1 MNILITG
8 GNGKLGQN
16 IVERLNDGKNRIF
29 LFTRNLEK
37 SLKIFGQNGN
47 IIFYNFDLQ
56 SYENINEA
64 IDKIIKEYKNIDIV
78 INNAAVDIDQP
89 MIETKKE
96 DFEKLIKINLFA
108 PYYICQKV
116 IPVMIKNK
124 FGKIINISSD
134 LSIRTVKNATEYSI
148 SKAGLDALTRS
159 IAVEYGEYGIRSNS
173 INING
178 MKGYTTKV
186 NEIAEIFS
194 KKDEDYDDWKQ
205 PKERIPLSKRG
216 TFNEFVDVVEFL
228 CSDKSN
234 YVTGVNIPV
243 DGGII
248 AKL

>member
-16 IVERLNDGKNRIF
+16 VVERLQKFNKIIF
-29 LFTRNLEK
+29 FTRNIEKTKRIFKKNENLFLYHCDLEK
-37 SLKIFGQNGN
+37 YNDIEVCMQKINNDF
-47 IIFYNFDLQ
+47 
-56 SYENINEA
+56 
-64 IDKIIKEYKNIDIV
+64 DKIDII
-78 INNAAVDIDQP
+78 INNAALDIDQP
-89 MIETKKE
+89 MIETTRE
-96 DFEKLIKINLFA
+96 DFEKIMKVNLFA
-108 PYYICQKV
+108 PYFICQKI
-116 IPVMIKNK
+116 IPKMKKNN

-148 SKAGLDALTRS
+148 TKAGLDALTRS
-159 IAVEYGEYGIRSNS
+159 IAVEYGEYGIIANS

-186 NEIAEIFS
+186 NENNIFS
-194 KKDEDYDDWKQ
+194 KNDNDYDDWKQ
-205 PKERIPLSKRG
+205 PKERIPLNRRG
-216 TFNEFVDVVEFL
+216 NFDEFVNVIEFL

-234 YVTGVNIPV
+234 YISGVSLSV

>member
-16 IVERLNDGKNRIF
+16 IVDRLNTGKNKIF
-29 LFTRNLEK
+29 LITRNLKK
-37 SLKIFGQNGN
+37 SKNIFKDDNN
-47 IIFYNFDLQ
+47 IILYNCNLEK
-56 SYENINEA
+56 YEEIRKTIILIEDEN
-64 IDKIIKEYKNIDIV
+64 DKVDIV

-96 DFEKLIKINLFA
+96 DFEKIMSINLFA
-108 PYYICQKV
+108 PYYICQNI
-116 IPVMIKNK
+116 IPYMMKEK

-134 LSIRTVKNATEYSI
+134 LSLRTVKNATEYSMT
-148 SKAGLDALTRS
+148 KAGLDALTRS
-159 IAVEYGEYGIRSNS
+159 IAVEYGEYGIRANS

-186 NEIAEIFS
+186 NETTGIFS
-194 KKDEDYDDWKQ
+194 KNDDDYDDWKQ
-205 PKERIPLSKRG
+205 SKERIPLSRRG
-216 TFNEFVDVVEFL
+216 RFEEFVNVIEFL
-228 CSDKSN
+228 CSDNSN
-234 YVTGVNIPV
+234 YITGTNIPV